1 MSDQVNRSSALIT
14 WLVGATWTLAS
25 QSAEVFM
32 QPFFLTA
39 SLGVLLCLATH
50 VEARAEVL
58 TAKQIAKQLNLQGHV
73 EGGFFRR
80 TYASEKSLVTPG
92 GDERLAMTSIFYLL
106 AAESPIGHFHKNRS
120 DIVHYFHLGDPI
132 TYHLLDEDGRYSTVV
147 MGPDLDAGQVLQLTV
162 PGGVWKASQ
171 IPSNGIHGYG
181 LISEAVSPG
190 FEYADM
196 TLGYAE
202 DMVRL
207 FPQHADLVKELSHQR
222 HSDSTQ

>member
-1 MSDQVNRSSALIT
+1 
-14 WLVGATWTLAS
+14 
-25 QSAEVFM
+25 M

-50 VEARAEVL
+50 AGAQAEGL
-58 TAKQIAKQLNLQGHV
+58 TAQQIAKQLNLQGHV

-80 TYASEKSLVTPG
+80 TYASENSVVAPG

-106 AAESPIGHFHKNRS
+106 AAESPIGHFHKNHS

-132 TYHLLDEDGRYSTVV
+132 TYHLLDEDGGYSTVV
-147 MGPDLDAGQVLQLTV
+147 MGPDLAAGQVLQLTV

-171 IPSNGIHGYG
+171 IPNDGVYGYG

-196 TLGYAE
+196 TLGYAD
-202 DMVRL
+202 DMLRW
-207 FPQHADLVKELSHQR
+207 FPQHAGLVNELSHQR
-222 HSDSTQ
+222 PIESAQ

>member
-1 MSDQVNRSSALIT
+1 
-14 WLVGATWTLAS
+14 
-25 QSAEVFM
+25 M

-50 VEARAEVL
+50 AGVQADGL
-58 TAKQIAKQLNLQGHV
+58 TAQQIAKQLNLQGHV

-80 TYASEKSLVTPG
+80 TYASDKSLVTPG
-92 GDERLAMTSIFYLL
+92 GDKRLAMTSIFYLL

-147 MGPDLDAGQVLQLTV
+147 MGPDLGAGQVLQLTV

-196 TLGYAE
+196 TLGYAD
-202 DMVRL
+202 DMRRW
-207 FPQHADLVKELSHQR
+207 FPQHTGLVNKLSHQR
-222 HSDSTQ
+222 PPEPTP